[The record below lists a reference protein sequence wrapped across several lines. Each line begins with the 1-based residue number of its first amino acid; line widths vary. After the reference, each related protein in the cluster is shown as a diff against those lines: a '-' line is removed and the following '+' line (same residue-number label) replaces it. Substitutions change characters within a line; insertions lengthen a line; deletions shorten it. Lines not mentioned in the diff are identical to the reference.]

1 MSSARN
7 DYRINVDQ
15 SVVFLPLLN
24 NPLSVASGA
33 VCAGT
38 LPVVLGGGGLRRPA
52 LVPVSARVSVART
65 LASCC
70 SLTLHTTN
78 VVHTLDGDCR

>member
-1 MSSARN
+1 MSSAIE
-7 DYRINVDQ
+7 DYMINVDE
-15 SVVFLPLLN
+15 SVVFLPL
-24 NPLSVASGA
+24 PKKALSAASGA